1 MQVISQTTQVAPK
14 SEGADCTQVFDAID
28 WSAPWLASVAQVG
41 QPMAMCIAASMPVHA
56 ALNEFLP
63 SVLLDCDLRF
73 VPQDDLP
80 AGVAYES
87 FIRSQRRVPT
97 RDNLHDFFNGLIWL
111 HWPQLKL
118 HLNQL
123 QSQAIADVGVSQQRG
138 KLRDAITVLD
148 ENGAILLAPP
158 PLVDALRAKD
168 WQRLMVELRPLWA
181 QACLWPVGHALL
193 EKLVQPRKPICA
205 HVLCLPWGDAEG
217 GLDSATVP
225 AALDARMAQ
234 DLLTSAE
241 VLATKP
247 FSPLPVLG
255 VPGWW
260 APNENFSFY
269 DDSLVFRSA
278 RP

>member
-1 MQVISQTTQVAPK
+1 MG
-14 SEGADCTQVFDAID
+14 GAQIFDTID
-28 WSAPWLASVAQVG
+28 WTAPWLASVAVLG
-41 QPMAMCIAASMPVHA
+41 QPMAARIAAGMPVHA
-56 ALNEFLP
+56 VLNACLPAALQT
-63 SVLLDCDLRF
+63 CGLRF
-73 VPQDDLP
+73 VPQSDLP
-80 AGVAYES
+80 AGMAYET
-87 FIRSQRRVPT
+87 FIRVQRCVPT

-111 HWPQLKL
+111 HWPLLKL

-123 QSQAIADVGVSQQRG
+123 QSQAIAHAGVGQQRG

-148 ENGAILLAPP
+148 ENGAILRAPQ
-158 PLVDALRAKD
+158 PLIDALRAKD

-193 EKLVQPRKPICA
+193 ERLVQPRKPMCA
-205 HVLCLPWGDAEG
+205 HVLCLPEEAAQ
-217 GLDSATVP
+217 GLHNAAVP
-225 AALDARMAQ
+225 RAWDARMAQ

-269 DDSLVFRSA
+269 DDSLVFRGA
-278 RP
+278 RPTRPFQPMDAPQVTTA